1 MLRIEEVDDKN
12 YLLKLTRFIDREDFI
27 EINSQLKSLYVFYNA
42 KEKGWVVTKN
52 KISDLYDYLTMKL
65 KMEVDISNIELPEKN
80 NTEVKVLKT
89 TFTRSSKFDDNV
101 LQVKLYDYQRED
113 VLWLLKRS
121 RAMIASDPGTGKTI
135 ESIAVFSQLKK
146 EGKIDSVFM
155 LVKNNLTYHWYREI
169 LEYSSLYT
177 EKDILII
184 TNKNKKNFFNSD
196 VPEIV
201 ICPNHIFKDV
211 VQSIPSNISFK
222 DLWFKKSI
230 CLIIDECHEFKN
242 MKAKKTESLFSILDN
257 FNYRYLLSA
266 TPAINGFED
275 WYSQMNIL
283 DNSIIPLSENKF
295 KMDIARTIGTD
306 YDPYKITSYKPERL
320 KEYVNSFKVWVT
332 KRIKSELPEMKT
344 KQFIKPIYFE
354 MSDTHIK
361 LYNII
366 REVYI
371 KKAKEE
377 GGTIQYKD
385 IENKYPY
392 LMMVIDNPSLLVSRI
407 KEESD
412 TAFKILDNLLNKWKL
427 EDYNKLDY
435 LDDFL
440 KDKIEN
446 QNEKVII
453 FDTHPLTLDQLY
465 DRYKSYNPLI
475 IHGRLKQSNEERQN
489 IVDLFNDKDSKNK
502 LILLNVQTG
511 GTGLN
516 LQKSCNTIIYYNLPY
531 DTTLTRQSLDRTYR
545 ITSTRDSFVEILC
558 YGKSFDE
565 IRMKKNLKR
574 IDDNDYIFKNDN
586 EEILI

>member
-1 MLRIEEVDDKN
+1 
-12 YLLKLTRFIDREDFI
+12 
-27 EINSQLKSLYVFYNA
+27 
-42 KEKGWVVTKN
+42 
-52 KISDLYDYLTMKL
+52 
-65 KMEVDISNIELPEKN
+65 
-80 NTEVKVLKT
+80 
-89 TFTRSSKFDDNV
+89 
-101 LQVKLYDYQRED
+101 
-113 VLWLLKRS
+113 
-121 RAMIASDPGTGKTI
+121 MIASDPGTGKTI

>member
-1 MLRIEEVDDKN
+1 MLAIEEIDDKS
-12 YLLKLTRFIDREDFI
+12 YLLKFTRYVDREDFL
-27 EINSQLKSLYVFYNA
+27 EINSQLKSLYIFYNSNI
-42 KEKGWVVTKN
+42 KGWSINKN
-52 KISDLYDYLTMKL
+52 KVSEIYDLLTSKL
-65 KMEVDISNIELPEKN
+65 RIDIDISKIEMPENTN
-80 NTEVKVLKT
+80 NGVRVLKT
-89 TFTRSSKFDDNV
+89 TFTRKSKFDDDV
-101 LQVKLYDYQRED
+101 LQVKLYDYQKED
-113 VLWLLKRS
+113 VLWLLKRT
-121 RAMIASDPGTGKTI
+121 RALVASDPGTGKTI
-135 ESIAVFSQLKK
+135 ESIATFSQLKK
-146 EGKIDSVFM
+146 DKKIDSVFM

-169 LEYSSLYT
+169 LEYSSLYK
-177 EKDILII
+177 ESDILIV
-184 TNKNKKNFFNSD
+184 TNKNKKDLFKNN

-211 VQSIPSNISFK
+211 VQNIPSNISIK

-230 CLIIDECHEFKN
+230 CLVIDECHEFKN
-242 MKAKKTESLFSILDN
+242 MKAKKTESLFSVLDN

-266 TPAINGFED
+266 TPAINAFED

-283 DNSIIPLSENKF
+283 DPSIIPLSELKF
-295 KMDIARTIGTD
+295 KIDIARTIGTD
-306 YDPYKITSYKPERL
+306 FDPYKITSYKPERL
-320 KEYVNSFKVWVT
+320 KQYVNSFKPWVI

-354 MSDTHIK
+354 MSDTHRK

-366 REVYI
+366 KEAYI

-377 GGTIQYKD
+377 GGKIQYKD

-392 LMMVIDNPSLLVSRI
+392 LMMAIDNPSLLVSRI

-412 TAFKILDNLLNKWKL
+412 TAFKVLDILLQKWDIEEYSKLN
-427 EDYNKLDY
+427 Y
-435 LDDFL
+435 LDSFL
-440 KDKIEN
+440 KDKIEIE
-446 QNEKVII
+446 NEKVII

-465 DRYKSYNPLI
+465 DRYEIYNPLI
-475 IHGRLKQSNEERQN
+475 IHGRLKQSNEERQE
-489 IVDLFNDKDSKNK
+489 IVDKFNDINSKHK

-545 ITSTRDSFVEILC
+545 ISSTRDSFVEILC
-558 YGKSFDE
+558 YGETFDE

-574 IDDNDYIFKNDN
+574 INDNDYIFKNDE

>member
-1 MLRIEEVDDKN
+1 
-12 YLLKLTRFIDREDFI
+12 
-27 EINSQLKSLYVFYNA
+27 
-42 KEKGWVVTKN
+42 
-52 KISDLYDYLTMKL
+52 
-65 KMEVDISNIELPEKN
+65 
-80 NTEVKVLKT
+80 
-89 TFTRSSKFDDNV
+89 
-101 LQVKLYDYQRED
+101 
-113 VLWLLKRS
+113 
-121 RAMIASDPGTGKTI
+121 
-135 ESIAVFSQLKK
+135 
-146 EGKIDSVFM
+146 
-155 LVKNNLTYHWYREI
+155 
-169 LEYSSLYT
+169 
-177 EKDILII
+177 
-184 TNKNKKNFFNSD
+184 
-196 VPEIV
+196 
-201 ICPNHIFKDV
+201 
-211 VQSIPSNISFK
+211 
-222 DLWFKKSI
+222 
-230 CLIIDECHEFKN
+230 
-242 MKAKKTESLFSILDN
+242 
-257 FNYRYLLSA
+257 LSA

-361 LYNII
+361 LYNIV

-453 FDTHPLTLDQLY
+453 FDTHPLTLDQVY

-574 IDDNDYIFKNDN
+574 IDDNDYIFKNDT
-586 EEILI
+586 EEINI